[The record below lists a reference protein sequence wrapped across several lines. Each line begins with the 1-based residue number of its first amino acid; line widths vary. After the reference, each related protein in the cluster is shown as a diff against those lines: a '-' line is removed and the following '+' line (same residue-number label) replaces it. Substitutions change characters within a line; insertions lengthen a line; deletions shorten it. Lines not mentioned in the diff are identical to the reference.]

1 MTSLESRTQAGTDM
15 MMRVEPCRAGRNSML
30 GRAFLRSAVG
40 ASVLLGT
47 LMPAAAQPVIPPE
60 ANRAS
65 VPAGPFVQIDASRPV
80 RRLTLAVGKS
90 SIVDLPADAS
100 EVFIGNPQVAN
111 AVVRSARKMFV
122 MGVANGQTTI
132 FALDKTGRQ
141 IATLELTIGRDTS
154 ELAAILS
161 TALPNNDVHVQTV
174 DDTVILTGTVDSAID
189 AQKAND
195 IALAF
200 VNYTAV
206 GGGNSSGGSG
216 SGSAISFGTTQ
227 VVSGR
232 LINALTIRER
242 DQVMLKVQVVEVQRG
257 VLKQLG
263 VSLNGAWSNGNWGG
277 AGSTANSSP
286 SSSGLNGLPSI
297 LGGGA
302 SAASYINGASSFSS
316 MVTAFE
322 RNGVAR
328 VMAEPTVTAI
338 SGESAKF
345 TAGGSIPVATGGTVD
360 PSTGRCTVTTSL
372 QNYGV
377 QLSFTPTV
385 LSEGR
390 ISLHLA
396 TEVTEPNGS
405 NLGQNACGGGI
416 GFRTRTNETTVEL
429 PSGGSIVTAGLIQQ
443 TSKQAIAGLPG
454 LMNLPILG
462 TLFRSRDYQRDETE
476 LMIIVTPYISKT
488 LRPDQIARPDDGLA
502 DATDPQAVFL
512 GRLNRVYSTADNP
525 ELVHNFRGR
534 VGFIND

>member
-1 MTSLESRTQAGTDM
+1 MRHMKASISTAALVLAGCITQGI
-15 MMRVEPCRAGRNSML
+15 G
-30 GRAFLRSAVG
+30 SA
-40 ASVLLGT
+40 T
-47 LMPAAAQPVIPPE
+47 AQPVIQDQG
-60 ANRAS
+60 NLSS
-65 VPAGPFVQIDASRPV
+65 VPAPPFIQVDPSRPV

-90 SIVDLPADAS
+90 SIVDLPGDAS
-100 EVFIGNPQVAN
+100 EVFIGNPLVAN
-111 AVVRSARKMFV
+111 AIVRSAHKMFV

-132 FALDKTGRQ
+132 FALDKAGHQ

-154 ELAAILS
+154 ELGAILA
-161 TALPNNDVHVQTV
+161 TALPNNSIRVQTV
-174 DDTVILTGTVDSAID
+174 DDTIILTGEVQSAID

-206 GGGNSSGGSG
+206 GGGNASGGSG
-216 SGSAISFGTTQ
+216 SGSSISFGTTQ

-242 DQVMLKVQVVEVQRG
+242 DQVMLKVEVVEVQRS

-263 VSLNGAWSNGNWGG
+263 VSLTGTWNNAGYAFGSNQVPSLNPLSSGG
-277 AGSTANSSP
+277 AGVAGEYGPANGVIKAGHIISSVE
-286 SSSGLNGLPSI
+286 
-297 LGGGA
+297 A
-302 SAASYINGASSFSS
+302 
-316 MVTAFE
+316 ME
-322 RNGVAR
+322 RNGVAH
-328 VMAEPTVTAI
+328 VLAEPTVTAI

-345 TAGGSIPVATGGTVD
+345 TAGGQIPVANSSSISNGV
-360 PSTGRCTVTTSL
+360 CTVSTTL

-377 QLSFTPTV
+377 SLNFTPTV

-396 TEVTEPNGS
+396 TEVSEPDGTHSAQYACS
-405 NLGQNACGGGI
+405 NQI

-443 TSKQAIAGLPG
+443 TSQQAIAGLPG
-454 LMNLPILG
+454 IMNLPILG
-462 TLFRSRDYQRDETE
+462 ALFRSRDYQRDETE
-476 LMIIVTPYISKT
+476 LMIVVTPYITKT

-502 DATDPQAVFL
+502 DASDPQSWFL

-525 ELVHNFRGR
+525 ELIHNFKGR

>member
-1 MTSLESRTQAGTDM
+1 MTSLDSRTPAGTDM
-15 MMRVEPCRAGRNSML
+15 MMRVEPCQAGRSTL
-30 GRAFLRSAVG
+30 GRALLRSALG
-40 ASVLLGT
+40 ASVVLGALT
-47 LMPAAAQPVIPPE
+47 PAAAQPVIPSD

-65 VPAGPFVQIDASRPV
+65 VPAGPFVQIDSSRPV

-90 SIVDLPADAS
+90 SIIDLPADAS
-100 EVFIGNPQVAN
+100 EVFIGNPLVAN

-132 FALDKTGRQ
+132 FALDKAGRQ

-154 ELAAILS
+154 ELSAILS
-161 TALPNNDVHVQTV
+161 TALPHNDIHVQTV

-206 GGGNSSGGSG
+206 GGGNASGGSG

-242 DQVMLKVQVVEVQRG
+242 DQVMLKVQVVEVQRA

-263 VSLNGAWSNGNWGG
+263 VSINGAWSSGGGWGG
-277 AGSTANSSP
+277 
-286 SSSGLNGLPSI
+286 SGGTSAQNGLPALI
-297 LGGGA
+297 GGA
-302 SAASYINGASSFSS
+302 SVAANFASGGSNFSS
-316 MVTAFE
+316 VVSAFE
-322 RNGVAR
+322 RNGVAH
-328 VMAEPTVTAI
+328 VLAEPTVTAI
-338 SGESAKF
+338 SGESARF
-345 TAGGSIPVATGGTVD
+345 TAGGSIPVATGGAVD
-360 PSTGRCTVTTSL
+360 SVSGRCTVSTSL

-377 QLSFTPTV
+377 QLNFTPTV

-396 TEVTEPNGS
+396 TEVTEPNAS
-405 NLGQNACGGGI
+405 NLGQGPCGGAAI

-476 LMIIVTPYISKT
+476 LMIIVTPFITKT
-488 LRPDQIARPDDGLA
+488 LRPDQIVKPDDGLA
-502 DATDPQAVFL
+502 DASDPQAVFL